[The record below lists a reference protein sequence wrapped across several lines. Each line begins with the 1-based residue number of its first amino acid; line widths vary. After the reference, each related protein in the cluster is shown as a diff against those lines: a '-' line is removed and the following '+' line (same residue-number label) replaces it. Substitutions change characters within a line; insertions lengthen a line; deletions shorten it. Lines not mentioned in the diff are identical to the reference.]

1 MCVLNNIPFKKKKK
15 KANKRVASSPSNM
28 KMLYFSES
36 EIITEVQVQT

>member
-1 MCVLNNIPFKKKKK
+1 MCVLNNIPFKKKK